1 MGSRTA
7 GYATRYGISARHGA
21 HVAGFADNRWNK
33 YNGGNGLEPEVWLIN
48 VNDGLLGVVV
58 AAALFHHFRS
68 TGPLDRWSHASK
80 AVVLLT
86 LLRDATL
93 LRETI
98 EYVDSHASV
107 ARCSISRVGRYMW
120 DHHRKDYPHTT
131 TDPAL
136 RPHGI
141 ALLWLINVMWLVAP
155 LLTLVWAWQQLD
167 VRQALCLP
175 SNGYAKVNGR
185 WAKLE

>member
-1 MGSRTA
+1 MRASQALASRAASHPALHGMGSRTA
-7 GYATRYGISARHGA
+7 GYATRYGSSARHGA

-80 AVVLLT
+80 PVVLLT

-107 ARCSISRVGRYMW
+107 ARCSISRVTVR
-120 DHHRKDYPHTT
+120 HRSC
-131 TDPAL
+131 
-136 RPHGI
+136 
-141 ALLWLINVMWLVAP
+141 
-155 LLTLVWAWQQLD
+155 LTLAGTCGTITARTTRTPQQILRCD
-167 VRQALCLP
+167 LMELLFF
-175 SNGYAKVNGR
+175 G
-185 WAKLE
+185 